1 MNHFTYYQ
9 LFPLMLTSSFLQMTD
24 EQNMY
29 VKDYLSGLESE
40 EAGFS
45 SKNKFIL
52 NDKKLS
58 FFRDIIMNEF
68 NDFKNSIMQFNDTT
82 FEMTTSWFTET
93 PKEHFSDFHNHSNSM
108 FSGVFYFDDSSDIEF
123 RDFSTRQFYVVPNK
137 YNDFNCDAYTIQ
149 PKKNMI
155 IFFDSRLYH
164 KVTVN
169 NLDKTRYSLAFNV
182 IPTSD
187 INLGDSQI
195 CFKLDL
201 DK

>member
-68 NDFKNSIMQFNDTT
+68 NDFKNSIMQFND
-82 FEMTTSWFTET
+82 TTSWFTET

-169 NLDKTRYSLAFNV
+169 NLDKTRYSLAFNTWV
-182 IPTSD
+182 KGDFGTD
-187 INLGDSQI
+187 ID
-195 CFKLDL
+195 KLKL
-201 DK
+201 